1 VIDQP
6 GVWSDLEVGAF
17 MRDKNGEVWKVTK
30 VDEWDGHVTQITN
43 RSGRVADLKPRPPS
57 TPVTRV
63 VPTMDE
69 AIRTV
74 EQMLGGKTVDTF
86 VNSP

>member
-43 RSGRVADLKPRPPS
+43 GAGDLVDLKPRPPS

-63 VPTMDE
+63 VPTMEE
-69 AIRTV
+69 AIASVQRI
-74 EQMLGGKTVDTF
+74 LGGTTSFDTDL
-86 VNSP
+86 